1 MRLTKMVPEDA
12 VERLKN
18 DGFLLI
24 PLTEPACK
32 NVAATFDAAY
42 PFFRAPLD
50 EKNKNI
56 LPEEL
61 GYRPTGV
68 EYSQSPDRPD
78 PIESF
83 TVDGRADAAPADC
96 KTTAARELCE
106 RMLSTFDFFERIAE
120 TLTVRLAST
129 LGGGEA
135 GRALRGALRRWSCL
149 QLNYSRPADA
159 DAPFVNESHE
169 DGHLLT
175 VSCANGPG
183 LEIQTAGGDYMPI
196 TTAPDEVL
204 IMPGEIVWLLSGGQI
219 RPLYHR
225 VRREPDCSERL
236 ALLFFGDIT
245 PRLCQPWVRTDVNTG
260 VDIGGRILTN
270 AARFGLGGFPL
281 EE

>member
-1 MRLTKMVPEDA
+1 MRLSKMIPVDA

-24 PLTEPACK
+24 PLTQPACK
-32 NVAATFDAAY
+32 NVTATFDVAY
-42 PFFRAPLD
+42 TFFRAPLD

-61 GYRPTGV
+61 GYRPTGI

-83 TVDGRADAAPADC
+83 TVDGRADATPADC
-96 KTTAARELCE
+96 KTAAARELYK
-106 RMLSTFDFFERIAE
+106 RMLSTFDIFERIAD
-120 TLTVRLAST
+120 TLTARLASA
-129 LGGGEA
+129 LSGKSA

-159 DAPFVNESHE
+159 DAPFINESHE

-175 VSCANGPG
+175 VSCVNGPG
-183 LEIQTAGGDYMPI
+183 LEIQTAGGDFMPM

-204 IMPGEIVWLLSGGQI
+204 VMPGEILWLLSGGQI

-225 VRREPDCSERL
+225 VRRVPGCGERL
-236 ALLFFGDIT
+236 ALLFFGDIN
-245 PRLCQPWVRTDVNTG
+245 PRLCRPWVHADVNEG
-260 VDIGGRILTN
+260 VDIGARVFTN

>member
-1 MRLTKMVPEDA
+1 MRLTERIPEDA

-24 PLTEPACK
+24 PLTKPACK
-32 NVAATFDAAY
+32 NVAATFGAAY
-42 PFFRAPLD
+42 RFFSAPQD

-56 LPEEL
+56 LPWEL
-61 GYRPTGV
+61 GYRPTGI

-83 TVDGRADAAPADC
+83 TVDGRADGTPADC
-96 KTTAARELCE
+96 KTATARELYK
-106 RMLSTFDFFERIAE
+106 RMLSTFDIFEPIAD
-120 TLTVRLAST
+120 TLTARLASV
-129 LGGGEA
+129 LSGKSA

-149 QLNYSRPADA
+149 QLNYSRPANA
-159 DAPFVNESHE
+159 DAPFINESHE

-175 VSCANGPG
+175 ISCANAPG
-183 LEIQTAGGDYMPI
+183 LEIQTAGGDFMPM

-204 IMPGEIVWLLSGGQI
+204 VMPGEIVWLLSGGQI

-225 VRREPDCSERL
+225 VRREPGCSERL
-236 ALLFFGDIT
+236 ALLFFCDIN
-245 PRLCQPWVRTDVNTG
+245 PRLCRPWVHADINEG
-260 VDIGGRILTN
+260 VDIGARVLTN
-270 AARFGLGGFPL
+270 AARFGLGGFLL

>member
-1 MRLTKMVPEDA
+1 MRVAKTIPEDA

-24 PLTEPACK
+24 PLTKQACK

-42 PFFRAPLD
+42 TFFRAPPE
-50 EKNKNI
+50 EKNKNV
-56 LPEEL
+56 LLEEL
-61 GYRPTGV
+61 GYRPTGI

-96 KTTAARELCE
+96 KTAAARELYE
-106 RMLSTFDFFERIAE
+106 RMLSTFDVFERVAE
-120 TLTVRLAST
+120 AITVRLANA
-129 LGGGEA
+129 LGGKSA
-135 GRALRGALRRWSCL
+135 GTSLRSALRRWSCL

-159 DAPFVNESHE
+159 AAPFINEAHE
-169 DGHLLT
+169 DGHLFT

-183 LEIQTAGGDYMPI
+183 LEVQTAEGDFTPI
-196 TTAPDEVL
+196 TTAPGEVL
-204 IMPGEIVWLLSGGQI
+204 VMPGEIVWLLSGGQI

-225 VRREPDCSERL
+225 VRREPGCGERL
-236 ALLFFGDIT
+236 ALLYFGDIP
-245 PRLCQPWVRTDVNTG
+245 PRLCRPWVHSRVNEG
-260 VDIGGRILTN
+260 VDIGGRVLTN
-270 AARFGLGGFPL
+270 ATRFGLGGFPL

>member
-1 MRLTKMVPEDA
+1 MRLTKRIPEDA

-24 PLTEPACK
+24 QLTEPACE
-32 NVAATFDAAY
+32 NVAATFTTAY
-42 PFFRAPLD
+42 PFFRAPQD
-50 EKNKNI
+50 EKSKNI
-56 LPEEL
+56 LPVEL

-83 TVDGRADAAPADC
+83 TVDGRADATPADC
-96 KTTAARELCE
+96 KTATARELYE
-106 RMLSTFDFFERIAE
+106 RMLSTFDIFERIAE
-120 TLTVRLAST
+120 TLTVRLASA
-129 LGGGEA
+129 LGGKSA

-159 DAPFVNESHE
+159 DAPFINESHE

-175 VSCANGPG
+175 VSCANEPG
-183 LEIQTAGGDYMPI
+183 LEIQTAGGDFMSI

-204 IMPGEIVWLLSGGQI
+204 VMPGEIVWLLSGGKI

-225 VRREPDCSERL
+225 VRREPGCDERL
-236 ALLFFGDIT
+236 ALLFFGDIN
-245 PRLCQPWVRTDVNTG
+245 PRLCHPWVHAEVNDR
-260 VDIGGRILTN
+260 VDIGARVLTN

>member
-1 MRLTKMVPEDA
+1 MRLAKVIPEDA

-24 PLTEPACK
+24 TLTKQACK
-32 NVAATFDAAY
+32 NVAATFEAAY
-42 PFFRAPLD
+42 PFFRAPPD

-61 GYRPTGV
+61 GYRPTGI

-83 TVDGRADAAPADC
+83 TVDGRTDAVPPDC
-96 KTTAARELCE
+96 KSASARELYKQ
-106 RMLSTFDFFERIAE
+106 MLSTFDVFERIAE
-120 TLTVRLAST
+120 ALTIRLADT
-129 LGGGEA
+129 LGGKSA
-135 GRALRGALRRWSCL
+135 GSALRGALRRWSCL

-159 DAPFVNESHE
+159 DAPFINESHE

-175 VSCANGPG
+175 VSCANEPG
-183 LEIQTAGGDYMPI
+183 LEIQTAGGDFVPM
-196 TTAPDEVL
+196 TTTPDEVI

-225 VRREPDCSERL
+225 VRRESGCSERL
-236 ALLFFGDIT
+236 ALLFFGDIS
-245 PRLCQPWVRTDVNTG
+245 PRLCRPWVHSDVNEG
-260 VDIGGRILTN
+260 IDIGGRVLTN

-281 EE
+281 DE

>member
-1 MRLTKMVPEDA
+1 MRLTKVIPVNA

-24 PLTEPACK
+24 PLTQAACK
-32 NVAATFDAAY
+32 NVAATLTAAY
-42 PFFRAPLD
+42 PFFRAPQD

-56 LPEEL
+56 LPAEL
-61 GYRPTGV
+61 GYRPTGI

-83 TVDGRADAAPADC
+83 TVDGRADAMSADC
-96 KTTAARELCE
+96 KTDAARELYE
-106 RMLSTFDFFERIAE
+106 RMLSTFDIFERIAE
-120 TLTVRLAST
+120 ALTVRLAGAM
-129 LGGGEA
+129 GGNLA

-159 DAPFVNESHE
+159 DTLFINEAHE

-183 LEIQTAGGDYMPI
+183 LEIQTAGGDFMPM

-204 IMPGEIVWLLSGGQI
+204 VMPGEILWLLSGGQI

-225 VRREPDCSERL
+225 VRRELGCGERL
-236 ALLFFGDIT
+236 ALLFFGDIN
-245 PRLCQPWVRTDVNTG
+245 PRLCRPWVHAGVNEG
-260 VDIGGRILTN
+260 VDIGARVLTN